1 MPAAAQE
8 PWSILAAIP
17 EVVMDKKAAKRAFP
31 PGAGAFVAF
40 DEPPRPSV
48 LTPPLRRPAD
58 RSGLL
63 LLCGTQPMSTDSVM
77 VSYHVCDAVTGEG
90 DAGCMIAA
98 LQSGRCHGVDTGAA
112 VLLSYKVGDCRMW
125 REREI
130 AACSP
135 RIPRDSFPE
144 GVVSHGGMLWWVD
157 LSRALLACDPFADEP
172 ELLHIPLPTVA
183 DELPAD
189 SRINRGALG
198 CVKWIPELSVPL
210 AEVWMDESYVNTK
223 LPSSIPAIALIHPMD
238 PDRLFFFL
246 GSSIFAVD
254 LQLRKVVGF
263 SEFEMLNPPRTLRR
277 KRPSRFVHAWQYD
290 PSSTRPEFV
299 SACLGQEKAIAGN
312 MSNYSGI
319 YPASYT
325 GAYYIIYAILQL

>member
-17 EVVMDKKAAKRAFP
+17 EVAMDKKAAKRAFP

-48 LTPPLRRPAD
+48 LTVTPHFSLPACIGSYPYVAAAD

-63 LLCGTQPMSTDSVM
+63 LLCGTHPMSTDSVM
-77 VSYHVCDAVTGEG
+77 VSYHVCDAVTGEVVTLPHPPGIMAFYGANIGLIVKG

-98 LQSGRCHGVDTGAA
+98 LQSGRCHGVETGAA
-112 VLLSYKVGDCRMW
+112 VLLSYKVGDCRKW

-135 RIPRDSFPE
+135 RIPRDWFPE

-157 LSRALLACDPFADEP
+157 LSHGLLACDPFADEP
-172 ELLHIPLPTVA
+172 ELLHVPLPTVA

-198 CVKWIPELSVPL
+198 CVKVSGGRLRYVRIHGGLDAPVVSM
-210 AEVWMDESYVNTK
+210 WM
-223 LPSSIPAIALIHPMD
+223 I
-238 PDRLFFFL
+238 
-246 GSSIFAVD
+246 
-254 LQLRKVVGF
+254 VV
-263 SEFEMLNPPRTLRR
+263 
-277 KRPSRFVHAWQYD
+277 
-290 PSSTRPEFV
+290 ST
-299 SACLGQEKAIAGN
+299 
-312 MSNYSGI
+312 
-319 YPASYT
+319 
-325 GAYYIIYAILQL
+325 